1 VEDTGY
7 SDRWRRS
14 KLAIKAGDQS
24 RQAMLGQ
31 VASIDKTASK
41 TRSAEFA
48 ESFGRREFLPCL
60 PSLR

>member
-1 VEDTGY
+1 MA
-7 SDRWRRS
+7 
-14 KLAIKAGDQS
+14 AIKAGDQS
-24 RQAMLGQ
+24 WQAMLGQ